1 MSVTVVALVR
11 KLLLDQG
18 LAARAM
24 RSSAWTVMGYGG
36 GQAIRLISNLILTRI
51 LFPEAFGLM
60 ALVTVFIMGLVMF
73 SDVGIGPSIL
83 QNKRGDEPDFL
94 NTAWTIQVVRGVI
107 LWLGTCAIAI
117 PAATFYN
124 EPMLAQLLPVAGVSL
139 LVAGF
144 NPTRIETAA
153 RHLLIGRL
161 TLIDLS
167 AQTIGIIAMGIL
179 AWIFESI
186 WALVAGT
193 VITALAKLVL
203 TSVFLPGERNRFR
216 WEPTAAHE
224 LIHFGKW
231 IFLSTI
237 CGFLIGQG
245 DRAILGKYLSM
256 YLLGIYNIG
265 YFLASFPLLL
275 GSAVMGRLM
284 IPLYRE
290 RPPSASAENFQRL
303 RKMRFAMSGG
313 LLSLVLVMAFF
324 GPFLIGVMYDD
335 RYIAAGGIVVLIAC
349 VQITTVIGL
358 TYDQSALAAG
368 DSRNFFFLTALRAT
382 VQTAFFLIGAE
393 IGGLTGALVGQGIA
407 GITVYPFVIRLA
419 RRHGAWDPLHDAI
432 FFAVGYLLGAA
443 ALWLHH
449 DKIALLAQLVAP

>member
-1 MSVTVVALVR
+1 
-11 KLLLDQG
+11 
-18 LAARAM
+18 M
-24 RSSAWTVMGYGG
+24 RSSAWTIMGYGG
-36 GQAIRLISNLILTRI
+36 GQAIRLASNLILTRI

-83 QNKRGDEPDFL
+83 QNKRGDDPEFL
-94 NTAWTIQVVRGVI
+94 NTAWTIQVIRGVV

-117 PAATFYN
+117 PAASFYN
-124 EPMLAQLLPVAGVSL
+124 EPMLAQLLPVAGLSL

-203 TSVFLPGERNRFR
+203 TSLFLPGEKNRFR
-216 WEPTAAHE
+216 WEGSAAHE

-290 RPPSASAENFQRL
+290 RSPSASRENFLRL
-303 RKMRFAMSGG
+303 RKMRFAMTGG
-313 LLSLVLVMAFF
+313 LLSLVMLMAFF
-324 GPFLIGVMYDD
+324 GPVLIDFLYDD
-335 RYIAAGGIVVLIAC
+335 RYAAAGGIVVLIAC
-349 VQITTVIGL
+349 VQITTVIGM
-358 TYDQSALAAG
+358 TYDQSALAVG
-368 DSRNFFFLTALRAT
+368 DSRNFFFFTALRAT
-382 VQTAFFLIGAE
+382 VQTVFFLVGAE
-393 IGGLTGALVGQGIA
+393 IGGMTGALIGQGLA
-407 GITVYPFVIRLA
+407 AITVYPFLIRLA
-419 RRHGAWDPLHDAI
+419 RRHGAWDALHDAV
-432 FFAVGYLLGAA
+432 FFGGGYLLGAL
-443 ALWLHH
+443 ALWVNQDRIMH
-449 DKIALLAQLVAP
+449 LAQLVAP